1 MSMNLLT
8 NAWDV
13 IVWFFWVYV
22 FIAYLFAL
30 VLVLADIFRDHSLN
44 GGLKALWIF
53 CLIFV
58 PLLTVLVY
66 VITRGKGMS
75 ERNSRETGTVP
86 EPTDYTPRWGTAPSS
101 SDEISRAQS
110 LLSAGVITEE
120 EFATLK
126 AKALV

>member
-1 MSMNLLT
+1 MNLLSS
-8 NAWDV
+8 AWDV

-44 GGLKALWIF
+44 GWLKALWIF

-66 VITRGKGMS
+66 VIARGKGMS
-75 ERNSRETGTVP
+75 ERNASGRGNVP

-101 SDEISRAQS
+101 SDEISKAQS
-110 LLSAGVITEE
+110 LLSAGAITEE
-120 EFATLK
+120 EFATIK